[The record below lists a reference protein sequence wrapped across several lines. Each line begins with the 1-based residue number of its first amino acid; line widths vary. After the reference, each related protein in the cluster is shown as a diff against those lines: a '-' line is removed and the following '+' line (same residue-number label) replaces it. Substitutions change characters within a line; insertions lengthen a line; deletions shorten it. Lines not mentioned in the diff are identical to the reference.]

1 MSLSAVTPDSIA
13 PSVPDSDTKHR
24 PTTAKLPGLIV
35 VAYRS
40 GCLTHL
46 PTSTPG
52 RPRGM
57 GPWRAPLTLLHLCV
71 ARYHSRRS
79 LLQMRRR
86 LCVPLH
92 ATEPHVRTVARA
104 PAPTAALAVSTRAVA
119 AAADLGGLKGPAPGL
134 QLLSIPCPHPPSQGW
149 RHWQPSWRRPGGY
162 LEARSCR
169 GPSKSY
175 GMLDHLSRHTAP
187 WPRRSARFPRS

>member
-1 MSLSAVTPDSIA
+1 MIARRVRATLLCQNRTHDRLSSLLSRVDSMCPVDSRLSPPGAHVLGDPASTPPIA
-13 PSVPDSDTKHR
+13 YSYTDLPAR
-24 PTTAKLPGLIV
+24 LPGLSV
-35 VAYRS
+35 VACRS

-104 PAPTAALAVSTRAVA
+104 PAPTAA
-119 AAADLGGLKGPAPGL
+119 PP
-134 QLLSIPCPHPPSQGW
+134 PPSPFRPEPSPPPPIWEGW
-149 RHWQPSWRRPGGY
+149 KDLILRPS
-162 LEARSCR
+162 
-169 GPSKSY
+169 
-175 GMLDHLSRHTAP
+175 LSQT
-187 WPRRSARFPRS
+187 PRDPR

>member
-1 MSLSAVTPDSIA
+1 
-13 PSVPDSDTKHR
+13 
-24 PTTAKLPGLIV
+24 
-35 VAYRS
+35 
-40 GCLTHL
+40 
-46 PTSTPG
+46 
-52 RPRGM
+52 M

-119 AAADLGGLKGPAPGL
+119 AAADLGGLEGPYPKTISVPDAL
-134 QLLSIPCPHPPSQGW
+134 TAT
-149 RHWQPSWRRPGGY
+149 RRTRTFIGDTP
-162 LEARSCR
+162 
-169 GPSKSY
+169 
-175 GMLDHLSRHTAP
+175 
-187 WPRRSARFPRS
+187 